1 MEVYREVVNILT
13 VVIIGAMIS
22 SVYALIAVG
31 FTLIYGVRGVL
42 NLAHGALL
50 MIGAYAYLWTT
61 NHIGS
66 TLAMNVVAGIVGV
79 LAAALASYLLYVGL
93 VRHIEQDVIITFLAT
108 LVIALILQEL
118 VTLGFS
124 PSPRTLTPILDGSVQ
139 LAGTRLKTNMLLAF
153 VLSWIALGSLW
164 VFVQK
169 TQIGRSILATAMTEK
184 GAALTGV
191 DISAVNATTWL
202 VAGGFAGF
210 AGVFIG
216 SLQTTSPV
224 MWLDALTLSFIIVTV
239 GGIGSIKGSIV
250 GAYLIGFLETLT
262 VTVFEPRYRGLFALV
277 LLVAIIIVRPKGLF
291 GREFIE

>member
-1 MEVYREVVNILT
+1 MEVYRGVVNILT

-66 TLAMNVVAGIVGV
+66 TLPMNVVAGIVGV

-108 LVIALILQEL
+108 LVVALIFQEL
-118 VTLGFS
+118 ITLGFS

-139 LAGTRLKTNMLLAF
+139 VAGTRLKRNMLLAF

-169 TQIGRSILATAMTEK
+169 TEVGRSKIGRAH
-184 GAALTGV
+184 V
-191 DISAVNATTWL
+191 
-202 VAGGFAGF
+202 
-210 AGVFIG
+210 
-216 SLQTTSPV
+216 
-224 MWLDALTLSFIIVTV
+224 
-239 GGIGSIKGSIV
+239 
-250 GAYLIGFLETLT
+250 
-262 VTVFEPRYRGLFALV
+262 
-277 LLVAIIIVRPKGLF
+277 
-291 GREFIE
+291 

>member
-1 MEVYREVVNILT
+1 MVNILT
-13 VVIIGAMIS
+13 VIIIGAMIS

-61 NHIGS
+61 NRVGS

-79 LAAALASYLLYVGL
+79 LAAALVSYLLYVGL

-118 VTLGFS
+118 ITLTFS
-124 PSPRTLTPILDGSVQ
+124 PSPRTLTPILEGSVQ
-139 LAGTRLKTNMLLAF
+139 VAGTRVKMNMLLAF
-153 VLSWIALGSLW
+153 VLSWIVLGALW

-169 TQIGRSILATAMTEK
+169 TETGRSILATAMTEK
-184 GAALTGV
+184 GAKLTGV
-191 DISAVNATTWL
+191 DIPAVNATTWL
-202 VAGGFAGF
+202 MAGGFAGF

-277 LLVAIIIVRPKGLF
+277 LLVAIIIVRPEGLF